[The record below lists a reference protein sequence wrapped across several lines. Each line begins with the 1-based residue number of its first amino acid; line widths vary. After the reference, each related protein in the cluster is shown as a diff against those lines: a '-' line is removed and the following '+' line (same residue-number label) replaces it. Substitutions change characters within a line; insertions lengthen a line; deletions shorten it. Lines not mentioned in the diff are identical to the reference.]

1 MNELLVYLLVAS
13 AIVMPVMLWR
23 KDNETSS
30 DLTRMR
36 ESGWQNLPGMFKHLW
51 GMTLLL
57 EASVGSVVA
66 KMTAGGFAE
75 FEKLRLASSLPV
87 NYARMGALKVLCTF
101 VFGAVGA
108 VFTMLPGFEKTYGF
122 AILSVCMIFGW
133 IYPSMALKQYV
144 EWRKTELTRAL
155 PFAIDLM
162 GSAMRAGLEFGA
174 AMRYFVGLGTGGPI
188 QEDFSSVLSQME
200 LGKTRSEALTE
211 MAQRVQIESFTSFV
225 GVVVYGT
232 EIGASIV
239 DTLKMQG
246 EDLRRARF
254 NIAERKAARAPS
266 LMILPM
272 ALFIMPAVF
281 IIIIT
286 PVVMQMQA
294 TGVGAH

>member
-1 MNELLVYLLVAS
+1 MNESIVYILVFS
-13 AIVMPVMLWR
+13 AIVLPVLLWR
-23 KDNETSS
+23 KEEEGVS
-30 DLTRMR
+30 DMVSMQ
-36 ESGWQNLPGMFKHLW
+36 ESGWRNLPGMFKRLW
-51 GMTLLL
+51 GATLLL
-57 EASVGSVVA
+57 EGSVGNLIAQITS
-66 KMTAGGFAE
+66 GGFKE
-75 FEKLRLASSLPV
+75 FEKLRLASSLPL
-87 NYARMGALKVLCTF
+87 NYARMGALKVLNTLL
-101 VFGAVGA
+101 FGAVGA
-108 VFTMLPGFEKTYGF
+108 VFLILPGIEKAYGL
-122 AILSVCMIFGW
+122 AILFVCILFGW
-133 IYPSMALKQYV
+133 MYPGIALKQYV

-174 AMRYFVGLGTGGPI
+174 AMRYFVGLGVGGPI
-188 QEDFSSVLSQME
+188 QEDFASVLGQME
-200 LGKTRSEALTE
+200 LGKTRSDALTE

-281 IIIIT
+281 IIIVT